1 MFFVLQSTT
10 TERAKIQILIWI
22 SDILGRERG
31 DFWGMIFSHCLHTIT
46 SFSRK
51 KSSQAKLWASHLHP
65 NVDCKW
71 WPSEYSTGDWPSEY
85 STGDSF
91 VYNFFNNYAF
101 VNTVTRN
108 KPKHHHRIKNL
119 QGVTGFCLPGGGTMH
134 LTVDGVRLRPAGRPS
149 MAGSTAGR
157 AVGAGARPCCR
168 LARAGADNPRVWDG
182 VLRWGEAQ
190 GGRSGTASVLGAL
203 LVLPSIATSEGK

>member
-22 SDILGRERG
+22 SDIPGRERG
-31 DFWGMIFSHCLHTIT
+31 AFWGMIFSHCLHTIT
-46 SFSRK
+46 SFRRK
-51 KSSQAKLWASHLHP
+51 KSSQDTLWASHLHP

-71 WPSEYSTGDWPSEY
+71 WSEYWTD
-85 STGDSF
+85 DSF

-108 KPKHHHRIKNL
+108 KPKPHHRIKNL
-119 QGVTGFCLPGGGTMH
+119 QDVTGFCLPGGGHHAPCCGWGQAETWLGH
-134 LTVDGVRLRPAGRPS
+134 GPAGRTS
-149 MAGSTAGR
+149 MAGRMAGR
-157 AVGAGARPCCR
+157 AVGAGAHPCCC
-168 LARAGADNPRVWDG
+168 LAGAGADSPRVWDG

-190 GGRSGTASVLGAL
+190 GGRSGTASALGAL
-203 LVLPSIATSEGK
+203 LVLPSIAISEGK